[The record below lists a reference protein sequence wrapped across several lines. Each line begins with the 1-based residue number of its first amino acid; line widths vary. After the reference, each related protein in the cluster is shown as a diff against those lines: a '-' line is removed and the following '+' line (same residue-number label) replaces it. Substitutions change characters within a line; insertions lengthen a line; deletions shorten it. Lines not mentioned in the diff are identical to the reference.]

1 MKRMTN
7 GAVSDISYALASPV
21 TAPVTAPVNSGN
33 FFSPA
38 ILNDT
43 ENTLDLVLV
52 PGGHMLMSHPD
63 LLRTNSGSLQLL
75 PIAGDGRV
83 TPGDNQADEPSKV
96 SKKYQSFI
104 KTSKFEHE
112 FLETTPKFTLKGW

>member
-21 TAPVTAPVNSGN
+21 TAPVTAPVNNGNN

-96 SKKYQSFI
+96 SKKYQSV
-104 KTSKFEHE
+104 
-112 FLETTPKFTLKGW
+112 TLCRR